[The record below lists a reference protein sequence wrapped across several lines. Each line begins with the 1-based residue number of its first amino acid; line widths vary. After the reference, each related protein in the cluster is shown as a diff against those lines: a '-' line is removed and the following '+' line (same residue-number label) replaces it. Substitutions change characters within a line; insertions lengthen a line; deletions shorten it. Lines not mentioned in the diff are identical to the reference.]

1 MNEFFVEPWTYP
13 FMQRAL
19 LEAAIVGVVCGVVGC
34 FVVLR
39 GLAFIGDALAHAVF
53 PGIVLSYMVNR
64 SIMVGAFIF
73 GALTALGI
81 GLLARSR
88 RVSEDSAI
96 GVLFAAFFAFGIVL
110 ISRETGFTRD
120 VASLLF
126 GNVLA
131 VSWTDI
137 WVTLA
142 IGAAILLIVFALLK
156 ELTLVAFDQTMARAA
171 GYPVFALDLVL
182 LLLVT
187 VTIVVSLQA
196 VGNILVLALVVTP
209 PAAARLLTD
218 RLGRMMALSGAIGV
232 ASGAVGLF
240 ASYHADTASGATI
253 VLTSTAFF
261 LLSLVFAPN
270 HGMLATWWQRRR
282 GVHHEHHYHPVEEE
296 AEALSPGALAA
307 VEPDRGRR

>member
-1 MNEFFVEPWTYP
+1 VSDFFVEPWTFE

-19 LEAAIVGVVCGVVGC
+19 IEVAIVGAVCGVVGC

-39 GLAFIGDALAHAVF
+39 GLSFIGDALSHAVF
-53 PGIVLSYMVNR
+53 PGVVLSYMASR
-64 SIMVGAFIF
+64 TILAGAFVF
-73 GALTALGI
+73 GVVTAVGIALLS
-81 GLLARSR
+81 RSR

-96 GVLFAAFFAFGIVL
+96 GVLFVASFALGVVL
-110 ISRETGFTRD
+110 ISRETGFRRD
-120 VASLLF
+120 LTSLLF
-126 GNVLA
+126 GNVLGI
-131 VSWTDI
+131 STTDI

-142 IGAAILLIVFALLK
+142 IATAVLAVVLALLK

-171 GYPVFALDLVL
+171 GYPVFRLDLVL

-187 VTIVVSLQA
+187 TTIVVSLQA

-218 RLGRMMALSGAIGV
+218 RLGRMMAWSALIGVSSGAL
-232 ASGAVGLF
+232 GLF

-261 LLSLVFAPN
+261 LLALVGAPK
-270 HGMLATWWQRRR
+270 HGLVTGWWERRR
-282 GVHHEHHYHPVEEE
+282 GVHHAHHYHPDWEV
-296 AEALSPGALAA
+296 
-307 VEPDRGRR
+307 